1 MNQVL
6 KLMRIFSDP
15 LRLRI
20 FMILS
25 KKELCVCQL
34 MAITGASQPLVSRN
48 LGLLREA
55 GLLSARREG
64 KLLFYRVSEDL
75 SPLQNKFLN
84 TIREALNKDPQV
96 IADRKRI
103 VECQEFQKK
112 TGRCDMKA
120 LKRFMEEV
128 KR

>member
-1 MNQVL
+1 
-6 KLMRIFSDP
+6 MRIFSDP

>member
-84 TIREALNKDPQV
+84 TIREALNKDPQI

-103 VECQEFQKK
+103 VECQEFQKR
-112 TGRCDMKA
+112 TGKCDMKA

>member
-84 TIREALNKDPQV
+84 TIREALNKDPQI

-103 VECQEFQKK
+103 VECQEFQKR